1 MFWLTGTKT
10 QDVHAIVYVLKNR
23 TKTMETVVGIISSF
37 QWKAVYIP
45 AAIPEGQVSQ
55 VIIVMKMM

>member
-1 MFWLTGTKT
+1 
-10 QDVHAIVYVLKNR
+10 
-23 TKTMETVVGIISSF
+23 METVVGIIHISF

-55 VIIVMKMM
+55 VFVVMKML